1 MRPAV
6 GGGANTVGLN
16 GRVAAIILVIVATF
30 LVFFLGSAPAAAA
43 DTPDT
48 FRIPALQAA
57 RVLMDARQWR
67 EARDI
72 LERLRSSDE
81 QEEIERLFLLGVAES
96 RLGLPR
102 SAAQRFEAI
111 LALQPGLTRVRLEL
125 ARVYHALGRDD
136 KARFH
141 FRASLADRLPSS
153 VKDAVESYLNQIDA
167 RKRWSASLSVSIL
180 PESNPAKRTDSR
192 EIRIGGVPFRLNDD
206 ARAASGTGLFT
217 SAGAQY
223 SPVIDDDLRG
233 VLAAS
238 VAGKIYRNDDWND
251 LSVQGDLGI
260 ARLFD
265 GGEAAGGFR
274 FSQQWLGGER
284 YSFGT
289 GPWMRG
295 RMRLSPEIRVDLS
308 LNAERREHPTRPDM
322 DGWTVRLRSGLEY
335 AFSARTSSR
344 LEIDLENNDIRED
357 RHSHRVA
364 GVAIALSHAF
374 EGGLSIS
381 PRISIQQR
389 RHAGA
394 DPLFQKVRSDQLV
407 RLSANLLHRGL
418 QVRGFAPYIGYSY
431 EVNRSNISINE
442 YTNHG
447 AVLGISRYF

>member
-1 MRPAV
+1 M
-6 GGGANTVGLN
+6 GGGANTDGLH
-16 GRVAAIILVIVATF
+16 GRVAAIILVIAATF
-30 LVFFLGSAPAAAA
+30 LVFFPGNAPPAAA

-57 RVLMDARQWR
+57 KVLMHARQWG

-72 LERLRSSDE
+72 LEQLKPSDE
-81 QEEIERLFLLGVAES
+81 QEEIERLFLLGVAEF

-111 LALQPGLTRVRLEL
+111 LARQPGLTRVRLEL

-153 VKDAVESYLNQIDA
+153 VKDAVESYLNNIDA
-167 RKRWSASLSVSIL
+167 RKRWSASLSFSVL
-180 PESNPAKRTDSR
+180 PESNPTKRTDSR
-192 EIRIGGVPFRLNDD
+192 EIRIGGVPFQLNDD
-206 ARAASGTGLFT
+206 ARAVSGTGLFT
-217 SAGAQY
+217 SAGTQY

-238 VAGKIYRNDDWND
+238 VGGKIYRNDDWND
-251 LSVQGDLGI
+251 ISVQGDLGI

-265 GGEAAGGFR
+265 GGEAAGGIR
-274 FSQQWLGGER
+274 FSQRWLGGER
-284 YSFGT
+284 YSFGI
-289 GPWMRG
+289 GPWTRG
-295 RMRLSPEIRVDLS
+295 RMRLSPETGVNLS
-308 LNAERREHPTRPDM
+308 LNAERRKHPTRPDM
-322 DGWTVRLRSGLEY
+322 DGWTVRLRSGLDY

-344 LEIDLENNDIRED
+344 LEIDLEDNDIREK
-357 RHSHRVA
+357 RHSHRIA

-381 PRISIQQR
+381 PRIAVQQR
-389 RHAGA
+389 RYAGA
-394 DPLFQKVRSDQLV
+394 DPLFQEVRSDRLV
-407 RLSANLLHRGL
+407 RLSVNLLHRRL
-418 QVRGFAPYIGYSY
+418 QVRGFAPYVGYSY
-431 EVNRSNISINE
+431 EVNRSNIPINE

-447 AVLGISRYF
+447 AVLGVSRNF

>member
-1 MRPAV
+1 M
-6 GGGANTVGLN
+6 GGGANTDGLH
-16 GRVAAIILVIVATF
+16 GRVAAIILVIAATF
-30 LVFFLGSAPAAAA
+30 LVFFPGNAPPAAA

-57 RVLMDARQWR
+57 NVLMHARQWG

-72 LERLRSSDE
+72 LERIKPSDE

-111 LALQPGLTRVRLEL
+111 LARQPGLTRVRLEL
-125 ARVYHALGRDD
+125 ARVYHDLGRDD

-153 VKDAVESYLNQIDA
+153 VKDAVESYLNNIDA
-167 RKRWSASLSVSIL
+167 RKRWSASLSFSVL

-192 EIRIGGVPFRLNDD
+192 EIRIGGVPFQLNDD
-206 ARAASGTGLFT
+206 ARASSGTGLFT
-217 SAGAQY
+217 SAGTQY

-238 VAGKIYRNDDWND
+238 VAGKIYRNNDWND
-251 LSVQGDLGI
+251 ISVQGDLGI

-265 GGEAAGGFR
+265 GGEAASGIR
-274 FSQQWLGGER
+274 FSQRWLGGER
-284 YSFGT
+284 YSFGI
-289 GPWMRG
+289 GPWARG
-295 RMRLSPEIRVDLS
+295 RMRLSPETGVNLS
-308 LNAERREHPTRPDM
+308 LNAERREHPMRPDM
-322 DGWTVRLRSGLEY
+322 DGWTVRLRSGLDY

-344 LEIDLENNDIRED
+344 LEIDLENNDIREE
-357 RHSHRVA
+357 RHSHRIA

-381 PRISIQQR
+381 PRIAVQQR

-394 DPLFQKVRSDQLV
+394 DPLFQKVRSDRLV
-407 RLSANLLHRGL
+407 RLSVNLLHRRL

-431 EVNRSNISINE
+431 EVNRSNIPINE

-447 AVLGISRYF
+447 AVLGVSRNF

>member
-1 MRPAV
+1 MCPAV

-57 RVLMDARQWR
+57 KVLMHARQWR
-67 EARDI
+67 EAKDI
-72 LERLRSSDE
+72 LERLRPSDE

-192 EIRIGGVPFRLNDD
+192 EIRIGGGPVP
-206 ARAASGTGLFT
+206 
-217 SAGAQY
+217 AQ
-223 SPVIDDDLRG
+223 R
-233 VLAAS
+233 
-238 VAGKIYRNDDWND
+238 RC
-251 LSVQGDLGI
+251 
-260 ARLFD
+260 
-265 GGEAAGGFR
+265 AGGV
-274 FSQQWLGGER
+274 G
-284 YSFGT
+284 Y
-289 GPWMRG
+289 
-295 RMRLSPEIRVDLS
+295 
-308 LNAERREHPTRPDM
+308 RP
-322 DGWTVRLRSGLEY
+322 V
-335 AFSARTSSR
+335 
-344 LEIDLENNDIRED
+344 
-357 RHSHRVA
+357 H
-364 GVAIALSHAF
+364 
-374 EGGLSIS
+374 
-381 PRISIQQR
+381 QR
-389 RHAGA
+389 RGPVFPG
-394 DPLFQKVRSDQLV
+394 DR
-407 RLSANLLHRGL
+407 R
-418 QVRGFAPYIGYSY
+418 
-431 EVNRSNISINE
+431 
-442 YTNHG
+442 
-447 AVLGISRYF
+447 

>member
-1 MRPAV
+1 M
-6 GGGANTVGLN
+6 GGGANTDGLH
-16 GRVAAIILVIVATF
+16 GRVAAIILVIAATF
-30 LVFFLGSAPAAAA
+30 LVFFPGNAPPAAA

-57 RVLMDARQWR
+57 NVLMHARQWG

-72 LERLRSSDE
+72 LEQLKPSDE

-111 LALQPGLTRVRLEL
+111 LARQPGLTRVRLEL

-153 VKDAVESYLNQIDA
+153 VKDAVESYLNNIDA
-167 RKRWSASLSVSIL
+167 RKRWSASLSFSVL

-192 EIRIGGVPFRLNDD
+192 EIRIGGVPFQLNDD

-217 SAGAQY
+217 SAGTQY
-223 SPVIDDDLRG
+223 SPVIDGDLRG

-251 LSVQGDLGI
+251 ISVQGDLGI

-265 GGEAAGGFR
+265 GGESAGGIR
-274 FSQQWLGGER
+274 FSQRWLGGER
-284 YSFGT
+284 YSFGV
-289 GPWMRG
+289 GPWARS
-295 RMRLSPEIRVDLS
+295 RMRLSPETGVDLS

-322 DGWTVRLRSGLEY
+322 DGWTVRLRSGLDY
-335 AFSARTSSR
+335 AFSARTSTR
-344 LEIDLENNDIRED
+344 LEIDLGNNDIREE
-357 RHSHRVA
+357 RHSHRIA

-381 PRISIQQR
+381 PRIAVQQR

-394 DPLFQKVRSDQLV
+394 DPLFQKVRSDRLV
-407 RLSANLLHRGL
+407 RLSVNLLHRRL

-431 EVNRSNISINE
+431 EVNRSNIPINE

-447 AVLGISRYF
+447 AVLGVSRNF